1 MVVTRYQ
8 STTATCREQQYL
20 MCDML
25 KGHMGHI
32 RAKPVQT
39 PQAPSHLPRRKVLS
53 LWGLLQRTA
62 KCWQPVSKMPIKSR
76 PSTSCVAHAG
86 RL

>member
-1 MVVTRYQ
+1 
-8 STTATCREQQYL
+8 

-53 LWGLLQRTA
+53 LWGLLQRLKYSHTSSDDSSEGEDAADVMEREAA
-62 KCWQPVSKMPIKSR
+62 KIAKKAR
-76 PSTSCVAHAG
+76 T
-86 RL
+86 